1 MRKFQPIKVSKI
13 SESIAAQLELLI
25 LEGGLEPGEKLPS
38 ERELADE
45 MEVSRPSLRE
55 AIVVLETRGLLVS
68 QRGGGTYVQSLV
80 SPSMVDPLINLI
92 GDREDAKF
100 DVLEMRSVLEVA
112 AAGFAADRR
121 TNADLALIQ
130 KKFLKLEDVYAAHEF
145 DHESEATADMA
156 FHLALGEASHNMALM
171 HIMRSMIEL
180 VRADI
185 SFNIESVRRREED
198 HAALREQHQTIY
210 EAVVAGEA
218 DAARIATKRHLDF
231 VAKTLHE
238 NIKHR
243 EREIRAERRLERTD
257 R

>member
-1 MRKFQPIKVSKI
+1 MRKFRPIKVSKI

-55 AIVVLETRGLLVS
+55 AIVVLEARGLLET

-80 SPSMVDPLINLI
+80 SPMMVDPLINLM
-92 GDREDAKF
+92 REHPDAKF
-100 DVLEMRSVLEVA
+100 DVLEMRSILEVA
-112 AAGFAADRR
+112 ATGCAAERR
-121 TNADLALIQ
+121 TSADLALIQ
-130 KKFLKLEDVYAAHEF
+130 KRFSKLEDIYTAREF
-145 DHESEATADMA
+145 DHESEVEADVA
-156 FHLALGEASHNMALM
+156 FHLVLGEASHNMALA

-180 VRADI
+180 LRADI

-198 HAALREQHQTIY
+198 HAALREQHQAIY

-218 DAARIATKRHLDF
+218 DAARAEAKRHLDF
-231 VAKTLHE
+231 VDKKLRE
-238 NIKHR
+238 NIKHQ
-243 EREIRAERRLERTD
+243 EREVRAERRLERTD